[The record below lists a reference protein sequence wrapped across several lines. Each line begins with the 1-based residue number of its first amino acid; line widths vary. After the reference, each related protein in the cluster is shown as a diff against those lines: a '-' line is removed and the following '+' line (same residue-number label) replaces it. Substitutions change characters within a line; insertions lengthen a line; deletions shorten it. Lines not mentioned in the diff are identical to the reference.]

1 MTTSGWQEHFKN
13 GLTKAEPLYAQNSS
27 AESLLLFCLQK
38 KFIPVP
44 EYLAWARESYELP
57 VLEDDFIQLH
67 PPKKELFTKWHKTR
81 AWSPEF
87 LPVAEWDGCLIV
99 ACLEA
104 PAPDA
109 SSPVPL
115 VFVLASPTL
124 LQAVWNEYQD
134 APVPARD
141 AELFAEDGSLLL
153 QEQEDPAEATV
164 GSDDGVT
171 PGDES
176 PEGLLAETSSVQA
189 PLLQDLPKAPMP
201 PAPPPSVE
209 APPIGAKKGPRT
221 SEPLTGIKLSS
232 ASSFDETKVD
242 TVVSTV
248 GEISLSQKKVA
259 PTTQVT
265 AGGEELPSAPVKPTT
280 VQNGTAAYFLEK
292 LRKQNTE
299 KFDKAVQASFQQLK
313 TFFKK
318 SMLLGV
324 GDKDRLIKPLLWD
337 SNFENPPTPVPEF
350 SLKTP
355 SIFRIVSGTQ
365 KPYHGYII
373 VNDLNESFFETWN
386 QGQIPDHVTIV
397 PLLDGDLVVGMLLG
411 IGEKSNYNKNVLQFT
426 ETLAKDLTQKIL
438 KPTSPSSRAA

>member
-1 MTTSGWQEHFKN
+1 MNTSGWQEHFKN
-13 GLTKAEPLYAQNSS
+13 GLTKAEPLYAQNPS

-38 KFIPVP
+38 KFIPVH
-44 EYLAWARESYELP
+44 EYLAWARESYQLP

-67 PPKKELFTKWHKTR
+67 PPKKEFFTKWHKAH

-87 LPVAEWDGCLIV
+87 LPLAEWDGCLIV

-104 PAPDA
+104 PALDA
-109 SSPVPL
+109 RSPIPS

-124 LQAVWNEYQD
+124 LQSVWNEYQD
-134 APVPARD
+134 APAPAHD
-141 AELFAEDGSLLL
+141 PQLFAEDGSLLL
-153 QEQEDPAEATV
+153 QDPEDNAEATAA
-164 GSDDGVT
+164 GDDLTTGE
-171 PGDES
+171 ES
-176 PEGLLAETSSVQA
+176 PEGLLADTSSLQA

-242 TVVSTV
+242 TLVSTV
-248 GEISLSQKKVA
+248 GEISLSQKKMA

-265 AGGEELPSAPVKPTT
+265 VGGEELPSAPVKATT
-280 VQNGTAAYFLEK
+280 VQNGAAAYFLEK
-292 LRKQNTE
+292 LRKQNAE
-299 KFDKAVQASFQQLK
+299 KFDKAVLASFEQLK

-318 SMLLGV
+318 SMLLAV

-337 SNFENPPTPVPEF
+337 ANFENPPNPVPEF

-411 IGEKSNYNKNVLQFT
+411 IGEKSNYNKNVLQFS

-438 KPTSPSSRAA
+438 KPSSPTSRAA